1 MYYKGAVYWGK
12 YITLSAT
19 HILILVNN
27 TVCVT
32 WRLLGGVSGF
42 KITSH
47 FYDYV
52 GYWLALICNY
62 VSLLGFNE
70 PPFTAAYGGKRSVIN
85 YFISFNKHFILFGC
99 LENVSVY
106 FQVCR
111 NPIVEDWQKVYVI
124 ILTVLFFL
132 LPSIFLF
139 ALNFHLFRVLHVTR
153 EYETCIHEN
162 RRERRRKQNQV
173 ANIILSIVSIF
184 FICHLPF
191 RVAVLWFTFEDKNK
205 IWALG
210 LERYLLILY
219 STRIMFYLN
228 HALNPVIYNF
238 VSTKFRGA
246 LYEVYLSVR
255 RFGCCSFFTRYK
267 QGLRGSVVFSTKTI
281 ISRQRQSSS
290 DV

>member
-1 MYYKGAVYWGK
+1 MFP
-12 YITLSAT
+12 L
-19 HILILVNN
+19 
-27 TVCVT
+27 
-32 WRLLGGVSGF
+32 
-42 KITSH
+42 
-47 FYDYV
+47 
-52 GYWLALICNY
+52 
-62 VSLLGFNE
+62 
-70 PPFTAAYGGKRSVIN
+70 
-85 YFISFNKHFILFGC
+85 
-99 LENVSVY
+99 

-111 NPIVEDWQKVYVI
+111 NPIVEEWQKIYVI
-124 ILTVLFFL
+124 ILSVLFFL
-132 LPSIFLF
+132 LPSLFLF
-139 ALNFHLFRVLHVTR
+139 ALNCHLYRVLHVSR

-173 ANIILSIVSIF
+173 ANIIASIVSIF

-191 RVAVLWFTFEDKNK
+191 RVAVLWFTFADKDT

-219 STRIMFYLN
+219 SVRIMFYLN

-255 RFGCCSFFTRYK
+255 RFGCCSVFTRYK
-267 QGLRGSVVFSTKTI
+267 QRMRGSVVLTSKTI
-281 ISRQRQSSS
+281 SSRQRQSSS